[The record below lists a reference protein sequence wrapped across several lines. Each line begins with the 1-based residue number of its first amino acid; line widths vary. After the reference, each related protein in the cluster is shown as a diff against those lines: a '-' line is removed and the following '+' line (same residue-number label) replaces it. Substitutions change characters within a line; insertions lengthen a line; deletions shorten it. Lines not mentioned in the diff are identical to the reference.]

1 MKLKIRNPFY
11 FAEENETDL
20 VKVLCYH
27 CGKIVNLFYENIRA
41 NNYCSEC
48 K

>member
-11 FAEENETDL
+11 FAGEDKTGF

-27 CGKIVNLFYENIRA
+27 CGNVVNLFYKNIRV